1 MLKPDKTE
9 AKLKEFAEDLLQ
21 ESRKRLAKSNDS
33 STLSKSLDFKVNPK
47 TEELTR
53 LSMYMEDYGIF
64 QDLGVKGKES
74 SAKAPNSPFQ
84 FGTGTA
90 PKKQFKLRINGWL
103 IRKGIAPRDKN
114 GRFIP
119 RASLAF
125 LIRRS
130 IYNTGLRPKGFF
142 SDPFEERYKR
152 LPDILTEAYAVDVEN
167 FMEVSLNKKSA

>member
-9 AKLKEFAEDLLQ
+9 AQLKEFAEDVFK
-21 ESRKRLAKSNDS
+21 ESRRRLQGNSDS
-33 STLSKSLDFKVNPK
+33 RTLSKSLDYEVNPK
-47 TEELTR
+47 TASFTKLGM
-53 LSMYMEDYGIF
+53 SMEDYGIF
-64 QDLGVKGKES
+64 QDLGVRGKES
-74 SAKAPNSPFQ
+74 SAKAPDSPFR

-90 PKKQFKLRINGWL
+90 PKKQFKLAINGWL

-114 GRFIP
+114 GKFIP

-130 IYNTGLRPKGFF
+130 IYNTGLRPKRFF
-142 SDPFEERYKR
+142 TDPFEDHYKQ
-152 LPDILTEAYAVDVEN
+152 LPNKLTEAYAIDVEN